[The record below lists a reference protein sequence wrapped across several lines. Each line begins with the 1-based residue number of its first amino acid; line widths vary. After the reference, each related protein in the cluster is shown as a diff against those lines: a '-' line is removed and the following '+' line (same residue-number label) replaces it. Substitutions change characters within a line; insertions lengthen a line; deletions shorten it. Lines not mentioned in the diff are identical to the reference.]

1 MKERFLKPRYLIP
14 ALAAVLALAAI
25 VPAFG
30 RGTGDSGAQSQHR
43 SQAASVKPGASATSN
58 GTLQL
63 PVEVAGPATV
73 STDGE
78 VPAGDAKT
86 TTTGTGPDGTAQ
98 RIEVSAHYVQAFA
111 ATAVTASHAGTVN
124 LPLRLTAAGKKI
136 LADGGKTEVVVQVD
150 AAGPGPLVVM
160 NVPVGG

>member
-1 MKERFLKPRYLIP
+1 MKPRYLIP

-30 RGTGDSGAQSQHR
+30 RGTDDSGAQSQHR
-43 SQAASVKPGASATSN
+43 SQAASAKADAGASSN

-73 STDGE
+73 STDGD
-78 VPAGDAKT
+78 VPAGNAKT

-98 RIEVSAHYVQAFA
+98 RIEVPAHYVQAFA
-111 ATAVTASHAGTVN
+111 AAAVTTSHAGTVN
-124 LPLRLTAAGKKI
+124 LPLKLTAAGKRI
-136 LADGGKTEVVVQVD
+136 LDNGGKTEVVVQVD
-150 AAGPGPLVVM
+150 AAGPGPLLVM
-160 NVPVGG
+160 TVPVGG